1 MSSLSPTNSILISI
15 QALQNTKY
23 QSKEA
28 QKAALPTLRE
38 TSFPL
43 QAIILI
49 FSSVL
54 AVKKIGVTSTSE
66 LYEWATKKG
75 FLNISVNIL
84 FVQHWIFS
92 RGVCGF

>member
-1 MSSLSPTNSILISI
+1 MSSLSPRNSILISI

-43 QAIILI
+43 QAIIL
-49 FSSVL
+49 FSPVL